1 MKYHSTCVVLM
12 CAAPIYVLPSSSP
25 SYSASKA
32 AVSCNCQ
39 PRHTP
44 AHRIGR
50 LAALAAPLASRCAAD
65 VPCGHRLLGRAFG
78 LCCASTQQNNVDE
91 RERARARGHRIARAR
106 APCRFHYFPQH
117 LKKSMHPQ
125 TSGDGTASP
134 HHGYHEGAMPTQT
147 PFGPC
152 PL

>member
-1 MKYHSTCVVLM
+1 MWMSE
-12 CAAPIYVLPSSSP
+12 
-25 SYSASKA
+25 
-32 AVSCNCQ
+32 
-39 PRHTP
+39 R
-44 AHRIGR
+44 
-50 LAALAAPLASRCAAD
+50 
-65 VPCGHRLLGRAFG
+65 
-78 LCCASTQQNNVDE
+78 E
-91 RERARARGHRIARAR
+91 RERAAIGSRARAR
-106 APCRFHYFPQH
+106 RRFHYFPQH

>member
-25 SYSASKA
+25 SHSASKA

-50 LAALAAPLASRCAAD
+50 LAALAAPLASRGAAD

-78 LCCASTQQNNVDE
+78 LCCASTQQMWMSERE
-91 RERARARGHRIARAR
+91 RERA
-106 APCRFHYFPQH
+106 
-117 LKKSMHPQ
+117 
-125 TSGDGTASP
+125 ASSRLTV
-134 HHGYHEGAMPTQT
+134 GSSTN
-147 PFGPC
+147 
-152 PL
+152 